1 MRSLPVVLALA
12 ALAVP
17 AARADVPI
25 AMHFQGQLLDASG
38 EPLAGPVPLWL
49 SVWGSPAST
58 AIEAL
63 RYEEEHASVE
73 LVEGRYDVLL
83 GRGTPIRGELSAEL
97 FARPSWLEIRVG
109 DETLEPRIELVSV
122 PYALLAHE
130 AEQLAGHPADAFQQ
144 RVTGSCAVGS
154 YVTSV
159 NADGSVECDG
169 GDPASVAV
177 VPPLQGNG
185 ADASPLGLVPGGV
198 DGTHIAPDAID
209 GSKVANGSIGSSDI
223 APSSIQAGHIQTG
236 AVGTLDILN
245 ESILNVDIQVGAV
258 RTSEIQDG
266 EVRNQDLANNSVT
279 ASKIAS
285 GAVGASEIASG
296 AVRSAEIATNAVT
309 NSKLNLSLG
318 YYTWTASNGS
328 PSWTANIGS
337 GWEFCAVT
345 GVSAGSST
353 SSAELTHFVCAVYPS
368 GLPGSDAW
376 ILESHGNRLTSC
388 RVRCF

>member
-25 AMHFQGQLLDASG
+25 AMNFQGQLLDASG
-38 EPLAGPVPLWL
+38 EPLAGPVTLWL

-58 AIEAL
+58 SIEAL

-130 AEQLAGHPADAFQQ
+130 AEQLAGRPADAFQQ

-223 APSSIQAGHIQTG
+223 APSSIQAGH
-236 AVGTLDILN
+236 
-245 ESILNVDIQVGAV
+245 IQVGAV